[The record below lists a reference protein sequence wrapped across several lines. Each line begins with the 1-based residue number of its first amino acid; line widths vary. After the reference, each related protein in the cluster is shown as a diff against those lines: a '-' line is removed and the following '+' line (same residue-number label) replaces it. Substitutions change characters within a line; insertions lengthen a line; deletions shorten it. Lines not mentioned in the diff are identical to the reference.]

1 MTAPFMAY
9 DDALSLIETFERTLE
24 TEALWTGKTPMEHRS
39 LRLTM
44 WHALEALTVWH
55 RPWLEAGPGL
65 DAPSAWVRRTLP
77 LLERCT
83 VENPNPYVRE
93 QALLYLTLLPY
104 PGQWRRLE
112 ACRMEAF
119 GQREPPV
126 GASVFRADGSGSGQ
140 GSELDAE
147 ITGFFRK
154 ERQKLHRKLQEKSDR
169 IFKVR
174 HFIQVLKKP
183 KKDGEKG
190 VLRLFSLPYLLTD
203 KEFLSRISQ
212 RFVFFVEP
220 PMGVVWRHSWWRLF
234 CEFRDPCLFGVG
246 GPEDAAFL
254 KTQGGAF
261 PVPLAHGDFLEDLN
275 LVLEDGPKHFD
286 IVFNATFD
294 DMERKRHGLMLD
306 LLTRPELSKKTALFV
321 GRGSPDNVALF
332 QREIEIRS
340 LKSRV
345 VVAANVRRAD
355 IPGLLARCRL
365 GVHLSLYENACR
377 AVMEYFRSNIPCV
390 VSSSMAG
397 MRPEIFNE
405 ETGAAV
411 PDAHLAETIAE
422 ALENIHRYAPRRWF
436 VRESGSR
443 VSSARLN
450 ALVKG
455 FFLERGMPWTEN
467 MVLLKSSGASR
478 YASADDEARFRDEHV
493 WVAELLQ
500 GVMPEGFQV
509 IP

>member
-9 DDALSLIETFERTLE
+9 DDALNLLETFEEALE
-24 TEALWTGKTPMEHRS
+24 TGALWVGKTPAEHRS
-39 LRLTM
+39 LRRNL
-44 WHALEALTVWH
+44 WQALDALTVRH
-55 RPWLEAGPGL
+55 RPRLEAGPGL
-65 DAPSAWVRRTLP
+65 DFPYAWMRRTSLF
-77 LLERCT
+77 LTSCAAED
-83 VENPNPYVRE
+83 PNPSVRE
-93 QALLYLTLLPY
+93 QARLYLTLLPY
-104 PGQWRRLE
+104 SGQWRRLE
-112 ACRMEAF
+112 ACRMAAF
-119 GQREPPV
+119 GQREPSTGAPV
-126 GASVFRADGSGSGQ
+126 LRANGSGSAQ
-140 GSELDAE
+140 SFELDAE
-147 ITGFFRK
+147 ITAFFQK
-154 ERQKLHRKLQEKSDR
+154 ERQKLHRKLREKSDR

-203 KEFLSRISQ
+203 KELLSRISR
-212 RFVFFVEP
+212 RFIFFVEP

-234 CEFRDPCLFGVG
+234 CGLHDPCLFGVG

-254 KTQGGAF
+254 KTQGGAV
-261 PVPLAHGDFLEDLN
+261 PIPLAHGDFLEDLN
-275 LVLEDGPKHFD
+275 PVLEDGPKHFD

-306 LLTRPELSKKTALFV
+306 LLNRPELSKKTALFV

-332 QREIEIRS
+332 QKEIEIRS

-377 AVMEYFRSNIPCV
+377 AVMEYFRSNLPCV

-411 PDAHLAETIAE
+411 PDARLAETIAE
-422 ALENIHRYAPRRWF
+422 ALENIPFHAPRRWF

-455 FFLERGMPWTEN
+455 FFLERGMPWTED
-467 MVLLKSSGASR
+467 MVRLTSSGASR